1 MVLAGGRGLLIQGYP
16 GVLASTGT
24 PGPDNQVLDPI
35 YEWDNTVPALNSG
48 QIGGTSTNSVSPFA
62 ASNREFYT
70 DNSLGSPQ
78 AQTSPSSPFNGSS
91 GVGFGTLANRPS
103 TCVTGVGYFATDQ
116 GPWNTSGNGFGQGE
130 LFKCA
135 STNTWALGYTPFT
148 YPHPLVT
155 GNSTTASTPEAP
167 TNLVSSVE

>member
-1 MVLAGGRGLLIQGYP
+1 M
-16 GVLASTGT
+16 LASTGT

-35 YEWDNTVPALNSG
+35 YEWDDTVPALNSG

-103 TCVTGVGYFATDQ
+103 TCVTGVGYFAGNVW
-116 GPWNTSGNGFGQGE
+116 GPSDASGNRFEQGE
-130 LFKCA
+130 LFECPCRDTSA
-135 STNTWALGYTPFT
+135 TGY
-148 YPHPLVT
+148 
-155 GNSTTASTPEAP
+155 
-167 TNLVSSVE
+167 